1 MVIKILGNIEML
13 EGGKIY
19 EIRLLW
25 AQGPHAQPV
34 TRSEKGSENETTYG
48 MV

>member
-1 MVIKILGNIEML
+1 MVIKILGNIAML

-19 EIRLLW
+19 EIRLLRT
-25 AQGPHAQPV
+25 QGPYAQRV